1 MSDEQ
6 RKDDETEVEG
16 HSSTTDVND
25 ESIEDP
31 ETEFEAHVQ
40 RTGNVRMDSPSNT

>member
-16 HSSTTDVND
+16 HVSEVRVNEEPGEDNDV
-25 ESIEDP
+25 
-31 ETEFEAHVQ
+31 EAHVQ
-40 RTGNVRMDSPSNT
+40 RTSNVRME

>member
-16 HSSTTDVND
+16 QRWRVGSN
-25 ESIEDP
+25 EEP
-31 ETEFEAHVQ
+31 AEEEETEVEGHGMRV
-40 RTGNVRMDSPSNT
+40 GNIRMDSPSNS

>member
-16 HSSTTDVND
+16 HATAGDLND
-25 ESIEDP
+25 EPSEDT
-31 ETEFEAHVQ
+31 EIEFEAHIKFP
-40 RTGNVRMDSPSNT
+40 NVRMDSPSNT